1 MLYLLSFLFVISM
14 LYYIIYVYQA
24 TNAPIPFA
32 LPYFPKV
39 SIVIAAR
46 NEEANITNCLNAILQ
61 QNYPQDKYEIILVN
75 DFSEDNTA
83 KIAKYIAQ
91 KHTQLKVFSL
101 SQNAGKK
108 AAIAHAI
115 SQAKGEI
122 ILQTDAD
129 CVMQKD
135 WIKTMMSFFTAK
147 TALISGPVQ
156 LVSNDNQLFINLQ
169 IWEFMGLNLLGG
181 GAMNQGKPNMCN
193 GANLAF
199 RKAVFEEVNG
209 FEGIDKVASGD
220 DELLLQ
226 KIDAL
231 KKYEIHY
238 AFDKNAIVQ
247 TPVQETFSKFWQQR
261 VRWVSKARAYQNRYI
276 NLTQILFFLAIS
288 GIPIV
293 FLLVFYH
300 KSFFFISLFLFV
312 IKMLFDFPLMRKA
325 CHFFGQK
332 FSFFIFI
339 ALEISYIPYVSS
351 IGIVGNFVKNYT
363 WKGRKVQ

>member
-1 MLYLLSFLFVISM
+1 M
-14 LYYIIYVYQA
+14 LYYVVYVYYA
-24 TNAPIPFA
+24 TNAPIPVS
-32 LPYFPKV
+32 LPYFPFV

-46 NEEANITNCLNAILQ
+46 NEETNITKCLNAILA
-61 QNYPQDKYEIILVN
+61 QNYPQDKYEIILVD
-75 DFSEDNTA
+75 DFSEDETFVLAENLA
-83 KIAKYIAQ
+83 KKNHSLRI
-91 KHTQLKVFSL
+91 FSL

-108 AAIAHAI
+108 AAIAYAI
-115 SQAKGEI
+115 SKAKGEI

-135 WIKTMMSFFTAK
+135 WVKTMMAFFTEK
-147 TALISGPVQ
+147 TALVSGPVQ
-156 LVSNDNQLFINLQ
+156 LVSNDNQLFIHLQ

-181 GAMNQGKPNMCN
+181 GAMNQGRPNMCN

-199 RKAVFEEVNG
+199 RKVVFEEVNG
-209 FEGIDKVASGD
+209 FQGIDKVASGD

-247 TPVQETFSKFWQQR
+247 TSVQETFRKFWQQR

-276 NLTQILFFLAIS
+276 NLTQILFFFAIS

-293 FLLVFYH
+293 FLLGFWE
-300 KSFFFISLFLFV
+300 KNMFFLSLFLFF
-312 IKMLFDFPLMRKA
+312 IKMLIDFPLMQKA
-325 CHFFGQK
+325 CRFFGQE

-363 WKGRKVQ
+363 WKGRRVK

>member
-1 MLYLLSFLFVISM
+1 MIYLIVTIFIISM
-14 LYYIIYVYQA
+14 IYYIVYVYHA
-24 TNAPIPFA
+24 TYAPSP
-32 LPYFPKV
+32 LPHSYFPNV
-39 SIVIAAR
+39 SVVIAAR
-46 NEEANITNCLNAILQ
+46 NEAANIETCLNAILQ
-61 QNYPQDKYEIILVN
+61 QNYPQDKYEVILVN

-83 KIAKYIAQ
+83 EIAENIAQ
-91 KHTQLKVFSL
+91 KYAQLKVFSL
-101 SQNAGKK
+101 SQNTGKK
-108 AAIAHAI
+108 AAIAYAI

-129 CVMQKD
+129 CVMKKD

-147 TALISGPVQ
+147 TALVSGPVQ
-156 LVSNDNQLFINLQ
+156 LISNDNELFINLQ

-199 RKAVFEEVNG
+199 HKAVFEEVKG

-226 KIDAL
+226 KIHAL

-276 NLTQILFFLAIS
+276 NVTQILFFLAIL

-293 FLLVFYH
+293 FLLGFYD
-300 KSFFFISLFLFV
+300 KSFFLVSIFLFV
-312 IKMLFDFPLMRKA
+312 LKMLFDFPLMRKA

-332 FSFFIFI
+332 FSFLTFI

-363 WKGRKVQ
+363 WKGRKVH